1 MSRSQY
7 YSWVIKRTILQ
18 QDWVKNVFKGPPLNP
33 TPDWNEILQD
43 KEIRM
48 D

>member
-18 QDWVKNVFKGPPLNP
+18 QDWVKMSLRALELNP
-33 TPDWNEILQD
+33 TPDWDQILQD
-43 KEIRM
+43 KKIRM